1 MASFYHYNNSLYGNG
16 NSPQYGNLYNKSL
29 NQKQTSIKDNY
40 SPLSSLGQMTITP
53 SITTKPNY
61 HYTHQLTT
69 NNSNQNIN
77 SNLSLKISKDEFSK
91 DQFHQT
97 LNANF
102 LNLYDK
108 NNDNKNGSF
117 QPKDSYNMINNFEKN
132 HVNTIYGNA
141 VNSTIQ
147 NKSSLTQNY
156 NQPPTYKIPTPLIYG
171 NSSGNTPN
179 VNGRFGFNYG
189 ASNLYSNNKNMN
201 AFFKQQEDPYY
212 NNTIQSNRLPS
223 SQVRTP
229 YGLPSQSHSNQYQP
243 TPSRKTPSSMNS
255 NKKRTVVTKFS
266 ALSRPGSDFTGT
278 TKTNQDS
285 YLMKKYS
292 PTDHVFGV
300 FDGHGFQGHFVS
312 QAISKF
318 FNELPFES
326 LNSPSALQSAF
337 SSLSHTIKSSNRY
350 DSNNSGSTCVLVTIN
365 SDKIYCANCGDSRA
379 ILLSGK
385 NGAIISLSRDH
396 KPDLPDERRR
406 IEQQGGRVDR
416 VYGMGP
422 FRVWLKNENYPGLAM
437 SRSIGDGVAHS
448 VGVSDIPEIKE
459 FDIEKE
465 EPLALVVA
473 SDGVWEFMSNEEV
486 KGIIEK
492 YYYSKNTE
500 GCSKE
505 IVEKSLEKWKMEGYA
520 VDDITAVVVFFE

>member
-1 MASFYHYNNSLYGNG
+1 MASFYHYNNSLYGNS

-29 NQKQTSIKDNY
+29 NQKQTSIKDTY
-40 SPLSSLGQMTITP
+40 SSLSSLGQMTIIP
-53 SITTKPNY
+53 STTTKPNY
-61 HYTHQLTT
+61 HYTHQLTN

-77 SNLSLKISKDEFSK
+77 SNLSLKTSKDEFSK

-97 LNANF
+97 VNANF
-102 LNLYDK
+102 LGLYDK
-108 NNDNKNGSF
+108 NNDIKNSPF

-132 HVNTIYGNA
+132 HVNTIYADG
-141 VNSTIQ
+141 VSSPTQ
-147 NKSSLTQNY
+147 NKPSLNKNY
-156 NQPPTYKIPTPLIYG
+156 NKPPTYKIPTPLIYG
-171 NSSGNTPN
+171 SGSGNTPS

-189 ASNLYSNNKNMN
+189 ASNLYGNNKNMN
-201 AFFKQQEDPYY
+201 TFFKQQEDPYY
-212 NNTIQSNRLPS
+212 NNPIQSNRLPS
-223 SQVRTP
+223 NQVRTP
-229 YGLPSQSHSNQYQP
+229 YGLPSQSPSNQYQP
-243 TPSRKTPSSMNS
+243 TPTITPPPMNL
-255 NKKRTVVTKFS
+255 NKKKAVVTKFS
-266 ALSRPGSDFTGT
+266 SLSRPGADFTGT

-292 PTDHVFGV
+292 LTDHVFGV

-318 FNELPFES
+318 FNELPFGS
-326 LNSPSALQSAF
+326 LNSQSSLQTTF
-337 SSLSHTIKSSNRY
+337 SSLSQTIKASNRF
-350 DSNNSGSTCVLVTIN
+350 DSNSSGSTCVLVVIN

-379 ILLSGK
+379 IMLSGK
-385 NGAIISLSRDH
+385 NGSIISLSRDH

-459 FDIEKE
+459 FVIEKE
-465 EPLALVVA
+465 EPIALVVA
-473 SDGVWEFMSNEEV
+473 SDGVWEFMSNEDV
-486 KGIIEK
+486 KGIVEK

-520 VDDITAVVVFFE
+520 VDDITVIVVFFE